1 MIRTPG
7 LQLSTMLKIVLDA
20 HDTDANAI
28 LSREHM
34 LHPIRTM
41 TSLKTNDEEL
51 NCIAAGHDLLNV
63 TDVTLNDLVIVGFT
77 DRILKGIILLKE
89 TDTIEQSLDNI
100 CQSEDTMKVAMS
112 CLLDRGAL
120 FNISSA
126 KSKNTNLYYK
136 SYMRINDYLKDV
148 ETCAMLGLKRPVF
161 E

>member
-20 HDTDANAI
+20 HDTDTNTI

-34 LHPIRTM
+34 LHPLRTM
-41 TSLKTNDEEL
+41 TSMKTNDEEL

-63 TDVTLNDLVIVGFT
+63 TDVTLNDLVIAGFT

-100 CQSEDTMKVAMS
+100 CQSEDTMKVAMA

-120 FNISSA
+120 RNIPTC
-126 KSKNTNLYYK
+126 KSKKVSDYYT
-136 SYMRINDYLKDV
+136 SYIRINNYLKDV
-148 ETCAMLGLKRPVF
+148 ETCALLGLKRPVF